1 MVMGAVAVAVA
12 VVAVITSEVAGRI
25 SVVRILAVR
34 VSAALAWAGPGSVP
48 LTSVAVI
55 SAACRAATSLTLT
68 RRICTE

>member
-34 VSAALAWAGPGSVP
+34 
-48 LTSVAVI
+48 I
-55 SAACRAATSLTLT
+55 SAAPVWACLGSEPLT
-68 RRICTE
+68 